1 MVDEF
6 DNDERG
12 EAEKQ
17 AEESLLVDEHLE
29 SVQYTEDMHLMI
41 SSESLFGFIKLL
53 WSSTI
58 WDDPRSSPRLCLQDT
73 SLVPSWKTHTHKQ
86 VSFAHY
92 WFVTIVPKKNIDLL
106 QILKV

>member
-6 DNDERG
+6 DNDEG

-17 AEESLLVDEHLE
+17 AEESLLVDELLE
-29 SVQYTEDMHLMI
+29 SVQYTEDIHLMI